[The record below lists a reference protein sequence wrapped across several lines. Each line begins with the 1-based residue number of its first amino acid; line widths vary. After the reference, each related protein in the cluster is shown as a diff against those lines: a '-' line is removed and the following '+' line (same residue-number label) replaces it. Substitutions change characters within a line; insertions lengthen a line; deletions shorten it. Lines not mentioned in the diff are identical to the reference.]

1 MVAAPKIRC
10 DDKGKQQ
17 EFAEKKGKN
26 SAGKVCA
33 GKKSDGGGVVLKMTI
48 VKMRAKRDQLSYFP
62 FLMRA
67 KRDQLSYFPFLMR
80 AKRDQLPYFPFL
92 IESLFFNFFIR
103 QNFFLILSSI
113 NFLVLAP
120 FPFGPWSKKKIQIS
134 LQLVFKL

>member
-26 SAGKVCA
+26 SAGKVRV

-67 KRDQLSYFPFLMR
+67 KC
-80 AKRDQLPYFPFL
+80 DQLPYFPFL